1 MSRVLPC
8 FAEVARRLPQLSG
21 NQRHTTAFGPSHIDT
36 VYTLLMVRQVD
47 DIASLFHEFV
57 KWMTLFPR
65 TSGSELCLLGELRKA
80 ILAVKSFK
88 DSFFSKVQDT

>member
-1 MSRVLPC
+1 MLRVLPC
-8 FAEVARRLPQLSG
+8 LAEVAHRLLQLSG
-21 NQRHTTAFGPSHIDT
+21 NQRHTTVSG
-36 VYTLLMVRQVD
+36 QVD
-47 DIASLFHEFV
+47 DTASLFDELA
-57 KWMTLFPR
+57 KWMLLFPR